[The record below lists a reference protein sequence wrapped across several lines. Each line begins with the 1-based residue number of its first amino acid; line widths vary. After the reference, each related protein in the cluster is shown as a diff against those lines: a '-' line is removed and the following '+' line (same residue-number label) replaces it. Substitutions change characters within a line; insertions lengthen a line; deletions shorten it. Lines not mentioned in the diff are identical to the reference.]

1 MVMLTGGVVEGRGWE
16 QGSSRRI
23 TGLCTSSWCSPS
35 SLSVGR
41 PNVNAAPSPLA
52 HPFLLKTMLGQLLW
66 GIPPKYTSQCLLPEA
81 QSHGKLLTTRPLSQV
96 EDCPGLGAHTL
107 AEGKQGPA
115 GACCKGWRR
124 GEVSDPPHVTGS

>member
-1 MVMLTGGVVEGRGWE
+1 MGTGKLTQDHRAVYLQLVLTLPLSGETKCE
-16 QGSSRRI
+16 C
-23 TGLCTSSWCSPS
+23 CTLTP
-35 SLSVGR
+35 
-41 PNVNAAPSPLA
+41 A